1 MKNQEILFLCKKKGE
16 PYNYIDTA
24 IDGGANSFSWLP
36 ANQNLPEADSV
47 QSISVIEN
55 GPLVV
60 ELRIDSKAKGCQS
73 LSRSVR
79 LVAGLPWLEITN
91 VVDKL
96 PLTEKDGIHFGF
108 GFNIPQ
114 STTRVDIPWGVMEVE
129 KDQWKQGN
137 RNWLTLQRWL
147 DVSNSTHGIT
157 WCSLDA
163 PLFEYGSRS
172 ANIALGWGGKG
183 PWIKEGTIK
192 YFV

>member
-1 MKNQEILFLCKKKGE
+1 MKNQEILFLCKKKRE

-79 LVAGLPWLEITN
+79 LVAGLP
-91 VVDKL
+91 
-96 PLTEKDGIHFGF
+96 
-108 GFNIPQ
+108 
-114 STTRVDIPWGVMEVE
+114 
-129 KDQWKQGN
+129 
-137 RNWLTLQRWL
+137 
-147 DVSNSTHGIT
+147 
-157 WCSLDA
+157 
-163 PLFEYGSRS
+163 
-172 ANIALGWGGKG
+172 
-183 PWIKEGTIK
+183 
-192 YFV
+192 

>member
-1 MKNQEILFLCKKKGE
+1 M
-16 PYNYIDTA
+16 
-24 IDGGANSFSWLP
+24 
-36 ANQNLPEADSV
+36 
-47 QSISVIEN
+47 
-55 GPLVV
+55 
-60 ELRIDSKAKGCQS
+60 
-73 LSRSVR
+73 
-79 LVAGLPWLEITN
+79 VAGLPWLEITN